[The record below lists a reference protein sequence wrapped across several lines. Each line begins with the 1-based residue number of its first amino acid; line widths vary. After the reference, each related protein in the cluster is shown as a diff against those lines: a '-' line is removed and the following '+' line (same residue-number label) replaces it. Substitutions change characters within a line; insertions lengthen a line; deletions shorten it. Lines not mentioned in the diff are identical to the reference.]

1 MAKKMKNPL
10 RAQHI
15 VSGQVIARANLAAE
29 PQATNSRFRHSS

>member
-10 RAQHI
+10 RSQHI
-15 VSGQVIARANLAAE
+15 MPGEGIARANLAAA